1 MRTAIAI
8 AAGGGGDAVTAAMIA
23 SAMPELGI
31 AAIMSYSWD
40 RFMIDPTPGPRIR
53 TDFVGLV
60 DRGGVAEVRRTA
72 ALRHG
77 TSTLPRLSDCVA
89 QPLLLLEAA
98 GGAKGMA
105 DLMRCAA
112 AAFDADELIVVD
124 VGGDIVAE
132 GHESGLRSPLADSL
146 ALAAAVRS
154 GIPTRVLIAGPGL
167 DGELSSTEVHARID
181 TLGGRQ
187 VANLTS
193 ADAMPFEAVWSWH
206 PSEATAL
213 LAAAALGWRG
223 VVETQ
228 RDAIVNLT
236 DASTR
241 VYEVNAQGLMN
252 SSLAVPLSSTNSL
265 DQAEQT
271 LRDRRGGRSEL
282 DVERHRAAGE
292 RAEVRMP
299 TLESLSTIDQYADR
313 AQGRGIDALTLRRVA
328 EMLQAIDPST
338 TAALRALLAKQRP
351 DNFRP
356 PLYQVAR

>member
-1 MRTAIAI
+1 M
-8 AAGGGGDAVTAAMIA
+8 
-23 SAMPELGI
+23 
-31 AAIMSYSWD
+31 
-40 RFMIDPTPGPRIR
+40 
-53 TDFVGLV
+53 
-60 DRGGVAEVRRTA
+60 
-72 ALRHG
+72 
-77 TSTLPRLSDCVA
+77 
-89 QPLLLLEAA
+89 
-98 GGAKGMA
+98 
-105 DLMRCAA
+105 
-112 AAFDADELIVVD
+112 
-124 VGGDIVAE
+124 
-132 GHESGLRSPLADSL
+132 
-146 ALAAAVRS
+146 
-154 GIPTRVLIAGPGL
+154 
-167 DGELSSTEVHARID
+167 
-181 TLGGRQ
+181 
-187 VANLTS
+187 
-193 ADAMPFEAVWSWH
+193 
-206 PSEATAL
+206 
-213 LAAAALGWRG
+213 
-223 VVETQ
+223 
-228 RDAIVNLT
+228 NLT